1 MLLDAAEQVCIR
13 LQVLGSQGKYEE
25 AEGIYRQTLALR
37 EPVLG
42 KKHPTTLT
50 SMNNLALVLDNQGKS
65 YLLHQ
70 NKQYK
75 DAELFYD
82 RACAGYKNM
91 LGDSH
96 PTTTACLRHYSLMRK
111 EENSNR

>member
-25 AEGIYRQTLALR
+25 VEGIYRQTLALS
-37 EPVLG
+37 ESVLG
-42 KKHPTTLT
+42 KGHPPTLT
-50 SMNNLALVLDNQGKS
+50 SAYCLA

-70 NKQYK
+70 NKQYE
-75 DAELFYD
+75 DAESFYD